1 MGEDSNSMRKNSPGK
16 LRYLITGGA
25 GFIGSH
31 LIEALIQR
39 GARVRVLDNFSTGRR
54 ENIASLLDRIEV
66 VEGDIRDLNTVRRAM
81 EGVDFVLH
89 QAALPSVS
97 RSIVDPTTTHEVNAT
112 GTLNVLL
119 AAHEAKVKR
128 VVYASSSSVYGI
140 NPVLPKQED
149 MATEPISPYASAKLA
164 GENYCRTWSHVYG
177 LQTVCLRYFNVFGPR
192 QDPHSEYAAAIP
204 RFISLMLAGDRPT
217 IYGDG
222 LQSRDFT
229 YVKNIVRA
237 NLLACQD
244 KQAAS
249 GIFNV
254 ACGEQHSLL
263 KVIDTLNQILGM
275 ELKPIFAKARPGDIR
290 DSLASIA
297 RARQFLGYQPVT
309 HLRAGL
315 EYTVQWLRQ
324 AIFPNGRAS

>member
-1 MGEDSNSMRKNSPGK
+1 MPH
-16 LRYLITGGA
+16 YLITGGA

-31 LIEALIQR
+31 LAEALVEQ
-39 GARVRVLDNFSTGRR
+39 GVLVRVLDDFSTGRR
-54 ENIASLLDRIEV
+54 ENLSHLSDRIELI
-66 VEGDIRDLNTVRRAM
+66 EGDIRDRDIVRQAM
-81 EGVDFVLH
+81 RGVDFVLH

-112 GTLNVLL
+112 GTLNVLI
-119 AAHEAKVKR
+119 AAHEAKVQR
-128 VVYASSSSVYGI
+128 VVYASSSSVYGT

-177 LQTVCLRYFNVFGPR
+177 LETVCLRYFNVFGPR
-192 QDPHSEYAAAIP
+192 QDPRSEYSAAIP
-204 RFISLMLAGDRPT
+204 RFINLMLGGDRPT

-229 YVKNIVRA
+229 YVGNVVRA
-237 NLLACQD
+237 NLLACRD
-244 KQAAS
+244 KRAAS

-254 ACGEQHSLL
+254 ACGEQSSLL
-263 KVIDTLNQILGM
+263 QVIDILNQILGM
-275 ELKPIFAKARPGDIR
+275 ELKPIFAQARPGDIR

-297 RARQFLGYQPVT
+297 RAGQFLGYYPVT
-309 HLRAGL
+309 RLKAGL
-315 EYTVQWLRQ
+315 EYTAQWLRQ
-324 AIFPNGRAS
+324 TIFSNDRES

>member
-1 MGEDSNSMRKNSPGK
+1 MSH
-16 LRYLITGGA
+16 YLITGGA

-31 LIEALIQR
+31 ATEALIQR
-39 GARVRVLDNFSTGRR
+39 GARVRILDNFSTGRR
-54 ENIASLLDRIEV
+54 ENLAHIWDRIEV
-66 VEGDIRDLNTVRRAM
+66 VEGDIRDLNTVRQAM
-81 EGVDFVLH
+81 RGVDFVLH

-112 GTLNVLL
+112 GTLNVLI

-149 MATEPISPYASAKLA
+149 MPTEPISPYASAKVA
-164 GENYCRTWSHVYG
+164 GENYCRTWSHVYA

-192 QDPHSEYAAAIP
+192 QDPNSEYAAAIP
-204 RFISLMLAGDRPT
+204 RFITLMLKDKRPT

-229 YVKNIVRA
+229 YVANVVRA
-237 NLLACQD
+237 NLLACQAD
-244 KQAAS
+244 QAIC
-249 GIFNV
+249 GVFNV

-263 KVIDTLNQILGM
+263 KVIDILNHILGRD
-275 ELKPIFAKARPGDIR
+275 LKPIFAPARPGDIR
-290 DSLASIA
+290 DSLACIA
-297 RARQFLGYQPVT
+297 RAGQI
-309 HLRAGL
+309 LRYRAETSLKAGL
-315 EYTVQWLRQ
+315 EYTAQWFRQ
-324 AIFPNGRAS
+324 GTAPPGGGPS

>member
-1 MGEDSNSMRKNSPGK
+1 MPH
-16 LRYLITGGA
+16 YLITGGA

-31 LIEALIQR
+31 LAEALVEQKVL
-39 GARVRVLDNFSTGRR
+39 VRVLDDFSTGRR
-54 ENIASLLDRIEV
+54 ENIAHLSDQIELI
-66 VEGDIRDLNTVRRAM
+66 EGDIRNLGIVRRAM
-81 EGVDFVLH
+81 RGVDFVLH

-112 GTLNVLL
+112 GTLNVLI
-119 AAHEAKVKR
+119 AAQEAKVRR

-192 QDPHSEYAAAIP
+192 QDPHSEYVAAIP

-229 YVKNIVRA
+229 YVANVVRA
-237 NLLACQD
+237 NLLACQAD
-244 KQAAS
+244 QAVC
-249 GIFNV
+249 GVFNV

-263 KVIDTLNQILGM
+263 RVIDILNHILGRD
-275 ELKPIFAKARPGDIR
+275 LKPIFAPARPGDIR
-290 DSLASIA
+290 DSLACID
-297 RARQFLGYQPVT
+297 RAGQV
-309 HLRAGL
+309 LRYRVETSLKAGL
-315 EYTVQWLRQ
+315 EYTAQWFRQ
-324 AIFPNGRAS
+324 DTAPPRWRTILKR